1 MSMNV
6 KGANRFSA
14 GLQIGMV
21 KKDLGATFAN
31 GEAEFVA
38 LGIDSEPAFAVMENT
53 NGTGPGVRLYV
64 KANGK
69 VSYVVLS

>member
-1 MSMNV
+1 MVNV
-6 KGANRFSA
+6 KGDETKILGALNVV
-14 GLQIGMV
+14 MV

-31 GEAEFVA
+31 VA
-38 LGIDSEPAFAVMENT
+38 TELAAFDTLPALAVMENT